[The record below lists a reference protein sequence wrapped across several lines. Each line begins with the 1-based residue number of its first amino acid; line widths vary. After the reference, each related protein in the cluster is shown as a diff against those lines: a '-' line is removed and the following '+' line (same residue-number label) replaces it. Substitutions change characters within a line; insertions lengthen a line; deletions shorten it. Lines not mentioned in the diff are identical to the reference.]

1 MKKLLLFVLK
11 ATIFIA
17 IFYYIFYDV
26 KFDKVF
32 YSIRQYSFF
41 GICLTFFVVFLG
53 DIFVAYRLYYLCNKK
68 CCYKTALEAS
78 MLSLVANSFMPA
90 KMGEISKI
98 FYIHKKE
105 SIKKRKILSAVIF
118 ERFSDIV
125 SLSLFLML
133 SSYIFISNDIYYII
147 ALFIVF
153 VGIVSFVLLK
163 NHYIFLKKIVKK
175 IKYKKVKI
183 YLYLF
188 IKEVYFHL
196 SDIQIFKLLFIS
208 LLIWCIYV
216 LTNVVFFRYAIL
228 INISFMQIFAISMI
242 AFAVTALPVT
252 PGGIGT
258 FQAVFLLMLAPQGI
272 SKENIIAAT
281 FILQFLYI
289 LPSILYLIYV
299 FYIDKG
305 FENVFANKL

>member
-1 MKKLLLFVLK
+1 MKKVLLFVLK

-26 KFDKVF
+26 KFDKIL
-32 YSIRQYSFF
+32 YSIKEYDIY

-68 CCYKTALEAS
+68 CSYKTALEAS
-78 MLSLVANSFMPA
+78 MLSLVANSFIPA

-105 SIKKRKILSAVIF
+105 GIKKRKILSAVIF

-125 SLSLFLML
+125 SLSLFLIL
-133 SSYIFISNDIYYII
+133 SGYIFISDDLYYII
-147 ALFIVF
+147 ALLIIFIGV
-153 VGIVSFVLLK
+153 VSFVLLK

-175 IKYKKVKI
+175 IKYRKIKI

-196 SDIQIFKLLFIS
+196 TDIHIFKLLLIS
-208 LLIWCIYV
+208 LFIWCIYV
-216 LTNVVFFRYAIL
+216 FTNIVFFKYAIL
-228 INISFMQIFAISMI
+228 IDINFMQIFAISMI
-242 AFAVTALPVT
+242 AFAITALPVT

-258 FQAVFLLMLAPQGI
+258 FQAVFLLMLTPHGI

-281 FILQFLYI
+281 FILQILYI
-289 LPSILYLIYV
+289 LPSILYLLYM
-299 FYIDKG
+299 FYLDKG